1 MTGEV
6 SKGPESGVAGVQERG
21 KGHGREGVPRGLWEG
36 GGVGTAPRPQIPRSV
51 YPPAPPSGSAISSC
65 YATPSTSGGQGP
77 RAGLAGQEA
86 FVPFVYTR
94 NTEYL
99 TL

>member
-1 MTGEV
+1 MERKGCLGGYGKGEV
-6 SKGPESGVAGVQERG
+6 WGAV
-21 KGHGREGVPRGLWEG
+21 
-36 GGVGTAPRPQIPRSV
+36 PRPQIPRPV
-51 YPPAPPSGSAISSC
+51 YPPAPPPGSAISSC

-77 RAGLAGQEA
+77 RAGLAGQAA